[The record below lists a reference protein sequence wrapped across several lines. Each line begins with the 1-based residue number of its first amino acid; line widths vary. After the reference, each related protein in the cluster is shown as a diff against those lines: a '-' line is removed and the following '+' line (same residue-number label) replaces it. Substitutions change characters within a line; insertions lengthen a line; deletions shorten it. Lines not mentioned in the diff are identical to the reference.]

1 MYVVDYHIKARM
13 KIAAIKMFRM
23 FLHTGLKESKDFV
36 DARETQLKINGV
48 LDYE

>member
-1 MYVVDYHIKARM
+1 MVDYHIKAKM

-23 FLHTGLKESKDFV
+23 FMHKGLKESKDFV
-36 DARETQLKINGV
+36 DARETQLKIDRV